1 MIVLHPLCYE
11 DKTDGG
17 SNIAEAADM
26 MTVTAK
32 RQTGVSAS
40 GCRHVCEWQFPT
52 RARSLYYLNQTLM
65 TADDPQLPLLT
76 PGALTGNSLASQ
88 LAPLAPGQAWRS
100 TKYEHDVTGNSQ

>member
-1 MIVLHPLCYE
+1 MIVVHPLCYE

-40 GCRHVCEWQFPT
+40 GCRHVCEWQFPSNPDS
-52 RARSLYYLNQTLM
+52 RDEPVLEPDSDGRRRSPAPFAHVVDFYRHAHASNALHE
-65 TADDPQLPLLT
+65 LP
-76 PGALTGNSLASQ
+76 G
-88 LAPLAPGQAWRS
+88 WRS
-100 TKYEHDVTGNSQ
+100 SRYEHDVTGNSQ

>member
-40 GCRHVCEWQFPT
+40 GCRHVCQWQFPT
-52 RARSLYYLNQTLM
+52 RARSLCLNQTLM

-76 PGALTGNSLASQ
+76 SCALTGNSLASQ
-88 LAPLAPGQAWRS
+88 LAPPAPGLEKHQI
-100 TKYEHDVTGNSQ
+100 